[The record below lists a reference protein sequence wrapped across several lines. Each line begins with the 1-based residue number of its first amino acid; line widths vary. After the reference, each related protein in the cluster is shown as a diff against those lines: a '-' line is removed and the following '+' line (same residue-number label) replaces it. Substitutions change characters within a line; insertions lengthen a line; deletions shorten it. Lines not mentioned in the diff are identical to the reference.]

1 MIVPHTRQ
9 ELPIVWEKLNYLV
22 GLTYPTWKNI
32 GEHGK
37 RMESPFM
44 NLTIGDMY
52 DKVPGFLSG
61 LSITVE
67 DDATWEIEEG
77 FQLPKAIS
85 VSCEFTHIGQH
96 VLATQGKH
104 YDLGWLK
111 EYDNTNEWITGDSH
125 LHERKNTSL
134 NTLLNLPHMGGG

>member
-1 MIVPHTRQ
+1 MSKAIQRK
-9 ELPIVWEKLNYLV
+9 EYYI
-22 GLTYPTWKNI
+22 
-32 GEHGK
+32 
-37 RMESPFM
+37 
-44 NLTIGDMY
+44 
-52 DKVPGFLSG
+52 
-61 LSITVE
+61 
-67 DDATWEIEEG
+67 
-77 FQLPKAIS
+77 LPKAIS

-134 NTLLNLPHMGGG
+134 NTLLNLPPTAEEGYESDPSYMTGNGASSNAAAANQNMGG